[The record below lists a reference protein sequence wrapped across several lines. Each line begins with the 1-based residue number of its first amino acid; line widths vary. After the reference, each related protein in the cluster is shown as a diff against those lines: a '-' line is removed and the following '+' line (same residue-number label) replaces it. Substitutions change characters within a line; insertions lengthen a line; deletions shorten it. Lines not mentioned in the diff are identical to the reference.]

1 MVYKPDILDYQPFY
15 IQTNADQ
22 TAIDLRS
29 QWGIIIKSNPNPS
42 LPKAKEPYK
51 NQWLDE
57 NGDDEYTAEM
67 HFEAMEITIGIYVSC
82 KGSNQAQ
89 SVAELRQIK
98 RAFFEKICNGEFMIY
113 DSALQNGYRKVRYVS
128 ETIDQKI
135 WKNAPRYTE
144 ISTITLKVNDPITQI
159 TIRDGKLVEV

>member
-1 MVYKPDILDYQPFY
+1 
-15 IQTNADQ
+15 
-22 TAIDLRS
+22 
-29 QWGIIIKSNPNPS
+29 
-42 LPKAKEPYK
+42 
-51 NQWLDE
+51 
-57 NGDDEYTAEM
+57 
-67 HFEAMEITIGIYVSC
+67 
-82 KGSNQAQ
+82 
-89 SVAELRQIK
+89 
-98 RAFFEKICNGEFMIY
+98 MIY